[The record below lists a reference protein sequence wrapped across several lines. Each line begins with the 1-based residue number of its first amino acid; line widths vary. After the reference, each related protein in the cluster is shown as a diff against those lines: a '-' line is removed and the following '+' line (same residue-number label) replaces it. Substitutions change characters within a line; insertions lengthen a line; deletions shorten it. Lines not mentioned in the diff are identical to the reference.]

1 MTAVWSGPRNVFE
14 PPRRARFKRRTSSLT
29 TASSHLPLL
38 VARPFQQPRM
48 ALADELAAVG
58 EREVERHEDVSVA
71 RRVGRTARIVAPLD
85 QAGEGHL
92 GERPLRVGL
101 LEAGPE
107 RRALGGVLADGEGV
121 EQLEPPRVAER
132 GGEGP
137 GALIGV
143 VVPALADR
151 RGPAEDV
158 EPPPDPPAPPPPT
171 PP

>member
-38 VARPFQQPRM
+38 VATPFQQPRM

-92 GERPLRVGL
+92 GERPLPVAL
-101 LEAGPE
+101 LETPPE
-107 RRALGGVLADGEGV
+107 PPALACLPPTRQRLDPLG
-121 EQLEPPRVAER
+121 PPRVAER
-132 GGEGP
+132 GGEGR
-137 GALIGV
+137 GAL
-143 VVPALADR
+143 
-151 RGPAEDV
+151 
-158 EPPPDPPAPPPPT
+158 
-171 PP
+171 